1 MVTTEEILKKYQQ
14 KIQSEIETDNS
25 SRSKTDYSQDYTQ
38 FKQDMLPDI
47 SRYKTWA
54 DSLGRAIKIKLSDK
68 ESIKI
73 QRYLDIAHLDVT
85 PSQSAGLALIAML
98 ITLFVTFTI
107 TISTILLGKP
117 FPIMLTFLGFIL
129 SAFVY
134 FYVYSMP
141 KRLSNIWRLKASSQM
156 IPAILYIVIYMKHTS
171 NLERAV
177 QFTSEHLDTP
187 LSLDF
192 KKVLYDVETGRYQ
205 TVKQSLDAYL
215 ETWRDYSPEFI
226 ESFHLIESSLYEPGE
241 SQRVN
246 TLERALQVMLEGVY
260 DKMLSYSRDIRSPLT
275 NVYMLGIIL
284 PTLALA
290 LLPLASVVIAG
301 GLKWYHL
308 FVIFNLIIP
317 LGVYFM
323 TSEILLKRPGGY
335 GENSNIE
342 KNPEYYKFA
351 SNKPWIIAGV
361 ICIPL
366 FIIGLIPFI
375 LQSDILTGVL
385 NIKSD
390 YTFGELGLPFFQ
402 DQFLFDFK
410 TVGTGTVGPFGIAGI
425 MLSLFIPL
433 SIASY
438 FSIAYKL
445 KTKEIIKARRET
457 KELEKEF
464 TSTLFQLG
472 NRLGDGVPAERVF
485 ARVAES
491 SQGQKTQSF
500 FSLVNQNI
508 QQMGMPIDQAVFN
521 NQRGAIIY
529 YPSAIIST
537 SMKILIESVKKG
549 LKIAARAMMSISDY
563 VKNIQKINDRLKDLL
578 AEVVSDMRSNMVFLA
593 PLLSGIIV
601 GLTSMIAIILNKLK
615 SLSDLT
621 AGGAEIAGIGSI
633 GNITNLFDITS
644 VVPPYFVQVSIG
656 LYLVQIIF
664 ILTGTLVTV
673 DSGKDELQEK
683 HELAKNLKK
692 GITLYLITT
701 LIGTLALT
709 GLAAVA
715 LSGLG

>member
-1 MVTTEEILKKYQQ
+1 MVTTDEILNKYQ
-14 KIQSEIETDNS
+14 KKIESEIQSD
-25 SRSKTDYSQDYTQ
+25 KTDYTKANYSRDYEH
-38 FKQDMLPDI
+38 FKEDMLPEI
-47 SRYKTWA
+47 SKYKRWT
-54 DSLGRAIKIKLSDK
+54 DSLGSIIKIRLSEK
-68 ESIKI
+68 ENSKI
-73 QRYLDIAHLDVT
+73 QRYLNISHLNVT
-85 PSQSAGLALIAML
+85 ASQSASLAIISMLGTLFLTLIL
-98 ITLFVTFTI
+98 VLTITL
-107 TISTILLGKP
+107 LGNP

-129 SAFVY
+129 SGFVY
-134 FYVYSMP
+134 YYVYSMP
-141 KRLSNIWRLKASSQM
+141 NRLANIWRLKASSQM
-156 IPAILYIVIYMKHTS
+156 IPAILYVVIYMKHTS

-177 QFTSEHLDTP
+177 QFASEHLEIP
-187 LSLDF
+187 LALDF
-192 KKVLYDVETGRYQ
+192 KKVLYDVETSRYQ
-205 TVKQSLDAYL
+205 TVKQSLDSYL

-226 ESFHLIESSLYEPGE
+226 ESFHLIESSLYESGDA
-241 SQRVN
+241 QRVN
-246 TLERALQVMLEGVY
+246 TLERALQVILEGVY

-275 NVYMLGIIL
+275 NIYMLGIIL

-308 FVIFNLIIP
+308 FIIFNLIIP

-335 GENSNIE
+335 GENSSIE
-342 KNPEYYKFA
+342 KNPNYYKFA
-351 SNKPWIIAGV
+351 SSKPWLISGL

-366 FIIGLIPFI
+366 FILGLLPFI
-375 LQSDILTGVL
+375 LQSSLITNLL
-385 NIKSD
+385 NLKSD
-390 YTFGELGLPFFQ
+390 YTFGQLGLPFFQ

-410 TVGTGTVGPFGIAGI
+410 TVGSSTVGPFGLAGI

-438 FSIAYKL
+438 FSMAYKL
-445 KTKEIIKARRET
+445 KTKEIIKSRRET

-485 ARVAES
+485 AKVAES

-508 QQMGMPIDQAVFN
+508 QQMGMPIEQAVFN

-529 YPSAIIST
+529 YPSALISI
-537 SMKILIESVKKG
+537 SMRILIESVKKG

-601 GLTSMIAIILNKLK
+601 GLTSMIAMILNKLRA
-615 SLSDLT
+615 LSDLT
-621 AGGAEIAGIGSI
+621 QGGASVAGIGSI
-633 GNITNLFDITS
+633 GNIVNLFDITS

-656 LYLVQIIF
+656 LYLVEIVF
-664 ILTGTLVTV
+664 ILTGTLVTI
-673 DSGKDELQEK
+673 DSGKDEIQEK
-683 HELAKNLKK
+683 YELAKNLKR
-692 GITLYLITT
+692 GLTLYLVTT
-701 LIGTLALT
+701 FISTLLLT

>member
-1 MVTTEEILKKYQQ
+1 VVTTDEILKKYQQ
-14 KIQSEIETDNS
+14 KIQSQIETDQTS
-25 SRSKTDYSQDYTQ
+25 SPVYSRDYEQ
-38 FKQDMLPDI
+38 FKQDMLPDL
-47 SRYKTWA
+47 SKYKRWA
-54 DSLGRAIKIKLSDK
+54 DSLGRIIKIKVSDK
-68 ESIKI
+68 ESSKI

-85 PSQSAGLALIAML
+85 PSQSAGLALVAML
-98 ITLFVTFTI
+98 LTLFLTFTI
-107 TISTILLGKP
+107 VTSAIILGKP

-187 LSLDF
+187 LALDF
-192 KKVLYDVETGRYQ
+192 KKVLYDVETGRFQ

-226 ESFHLIESSLYEPGE
+226 ESFHLIESSLYEP
-241 SQRVN
+241 SDAQRVN
-246 TLERALQVMLEGVY
+246 TLERALQVMLDGVY
-260 DKMLSYSRDIRSPLT
+260 DKMLSYSRDIRAPLT

-342 KNPEYYKFA
+342 KNPEYYKFV
-351 SNKPWIIAGV
+351 SSRPWLIAGI

-366 FIIGLIPFI
+366 FIIGLLPFI
-375 LQSDILTGVL
+375 MQSDFITSILG
-385 NIKSD
+385 IKSD
-390 YTFGELGLPFFQ
+390 YTFGELGFPFFQ
-402 DQFLFDFK
+402 NEFLFDFK
-410 TVGTGTVGPFGIAGI
+410 TLGSSTVGPFGILGVI
-425 MLSLFIPL
+425 LSLFIPL
-433 SIASY
+433 SIASF
-438 FSIAYKL
+438 FSISYKL
-445 KTKEIIKARRET
+445 KTKEIIKARKET

-485 ARVAES
+485 SRVAES

-500 FSLVNQNI
+500 FYLVNQNI

-521 NQRGAIIY
+521 PQRGAIIY

-563 VKNIQKINDRLKDLL
+563 VKNIQKINDRLRDLL

-601 GLTSMIAIILNKLK
+601 GLTSMIAVILNKLK

-621 AGGAEIAGIGSI
+621 SGGAEIAGIGSI
-633 GNITNLFDITS
+633 GNIVNLFDITS

-656 LYLVQIIF
+656 IYLVEIIF

-683 HELAKNLKK
+683 NELSRNLKK

-715 LSGLG
+715 LAGLG

>member
-1 MVTTEEILKKYQQ
+1 MVTTEEILKKYSS
-14 KIQSEIETDNS
+14 KIESEIS
-25 SRSKTDYSQDYTQ
+25 STPKAESYSQEYNQ
-38 FKQDMLPDI
+38 FKLDMLPDI
-47 SRYKTWA
+47 SRYKRWT
-54 DSLGRAIKIKLSDK
+54 DSLGRAVKIRLSPK
-68 ESIKI
+68 ENSKI
-73 QRYLDIAHLDVT
+73 QRNLNIAHLDIT
-85 PSQSAGLALIAML
+85 PSQSASLALMAMF
-98 ITLFVTFTI
+98 ITLFI
-107 TISTILLGKP
+107 TLIIVLIINLLGGS

-129 SAFVY
+129 SGFVY
-134 FYVYSMP
+134 YYVYSMP
-141 KRLSNIWRLKASSQM
+141 NRLANIWRLKASAQM
-156 IPAILYIVIYMKHTS
+156 IPAVLYIVIYMKHTS

-177 QFTSEHLDTP
+177 QFASEHLDIP
-187 LSLDF
+187 LALDF

-215 ETWRDYSPEFI
+215 DSWRDYSPEFV
-226 ESFHLIESSLYEPGE
+226 ESFHLIESSLYEP
-241 SQRVN
+241 SDVQRIN
-246 TLERALQVMLEGVY
+246 TLERALQVILDGVY
-260 DKMLSYSRDIRSPLT
+260 DKMLSYSREIRSPLT
-275 NVYMLGIIL
+275 NIYMLGIIL

-290 LLPLASVVIAG
+290 LLPLASVVIAN

-323 TSEILLKRPGGY
+323 TSEVLFKRPGGY

-342 KNPEYYKFA
+342 KNPDYHKFT
-351 SNKPWIIAGV
+351 SSRPWLIAAL

-366 FIIGLIPFI
+366 FIIGLLPF
-375 LQSDILTGVL
+375 LFQSGLITNLL
-385 NIKSD
+385 NLKSD
-390 YTFGELGLPFFQ
+390 YTFGELGFPFLEE
-402 DQFLFDFK
+402 QFLFDFK
-410 TVGTGTVGPFGIAGI
+410 KAGGNLIGPFGLAGI
-425 MLSLFIPL
+425 LLSLFIPL
-433 SIASY
+433 SVASY

-445 KTKEIIKARRET
+445 KTKDIIKARHET

-485 ARVAES
+485 SKVAES

-500 FSLVNQNI
+500 FQLVNQNI
-508 QQMGMPIDQAVFN
+508 QQLGMPLDAAIFN
-521 NQRGAIIY
+521 TQRGAIIY
-529 YPSAIIST
+529 YPSAVIST
-537 SMKILIESVKKG
+537 SMRILIESVKKG

-601 GLTSMIAIILNKLK
+601 GLTSMIALILNKLK
-615 SLSDLT
+615 GLSDLT
-621 AGGAEIAGIGSI
+621 GGGAEIAGIGSI
-633 GNITNLFDITS
+633 GNIINLFDITS
-644 VVPPYFVQVSIG
+644 IVPPYFVQVSIG
-656 LYLVQIIF
+656 LYLIEIIF

-683 HELAKNLKK
+683 HELAKNLKR

-701 LIGTLALT
+701 FISTILLT

>member
-1 MVTTEEILKKYQQ
+1 MVTTDEILKKYQA
-14 KIQSEIETDNS
+14 KIQSEIETDNQGQNTAYS
-25 SRSKTDYSQDYTQ
+25 GDYER
-38 FKQDMLPDI
+38 FKQDMLPDL
-47 SRYKTWA
+47 SRYKRWA
-54 DSLGRAIKIKLSDK
+54 DSLGRVIKIKVSDK
-68 ESIKI
+68 ENQKI
-73 QRYLDIAHLDVT
+73 QRYLNIAHLYVT
-85 PSQSAGLALIAML
+85 PSQSAGLALVAML
-98 ITLFVTFTI
+98 LTLFITFTI
-107 TISTILLGKP
+107 MTSTIILGKP

-129 SAFVY
+129 SMFVY

-156 IPAILYIVIYMKHTS
+156 IPAILYVVIYMKHTS

-187 LSLDF
+187 LALDF
-192 KKVLYDVETGRYQ
+192 KKVLYDVETGRFQ

-226 ESFHLIESSLYEPGE
+226 ESFHLIESSLYEPSD

-246 TLERALQVMLEGVY
+246 TLERALQVMLDGVY
-260 DKMLSYSRDIRSPLT
+260 DKMLSFSRDIRAPLT

-342 KNPEYYKFA
+342 KNPEYYKFI
-351 SNKPWIIAGV
+351 SNKPWLIAGI

-366 FIIGLIPFI
+366 FIIGLLPFI
-375 LQSDILTGVL
+375 LQSDMITSILG
-385 NIKSD
+385 IKSD
-390 YTFGELGLPFFQ
+390 YTFGELGIPFFQ

-410 TVGTGTVGPFGIAGI
+410 EVAGNMVGPFGIAGI

-485 ARVAES
+485 SRVAES

-500 FSLVNQNI
+500 FYLVNQNI

-521 NQRGAIIY
+521 PQRGAIIY

-563 VKNIQKINDRLKDLL
+563 VKNIQKINDRLRDLL

-621 AGGAEIAGIGSI
+621 QGGAEIAGIGSI
-633 GNITNLFDITS
+633 GKITTLFDITAII
-644 VVPPYFVQVSIG
+644 PPYFVQVSIG
-656 LYLVQIIF
+656 LYLIQIIF

-683 HELAKNLKK
+683 NELSRNLKK
-692 GITLYLITT
+692 GIMLYLITT

-715 LSGLG
+715 LAGLG

>member
-1 MVTTEEILKKYQQ
+1 MVTTEEILKKYQA
-14 KIQSEIETDNS
+14 KIQSEIETDNQGQNPVY
-25 SRSKTDYSQDYTQ
+25 SRDYEM
-38 FKQDMLPDI
+38 FKEDMLPDI
-47 SRYKTWA
+47 SKYKRWA
-54 DSLGRAIKIKLSDK
+54 DSLGRVIKIKVSDK
-68 ESIKI
+68 ENQKI
-73 QRYLDIAHLDVT
+73 QRYLNIAHLDVT

-98 ITLFVTFTI
+98 LTLFVTFTI
-107 TISTILLGKP
+107 MVSTIILGKP

-187 LSLDF
+187 LALDF
-192 KKVLYDVETGRYQ
+192 KKVLYDVETGRFQ

-226 ESFHLIESSLYEPGE
+226 ESFHLIESSLYEPAD

-246 TLERALQVMLEGVY
+246 TLERALQVMLDGVY
-260 DKMLSYSRDIRSPLT
+260 DKMLSFSRDIRAPLT

-342 KNPEYYKFA
+342 KNPAYYKFI
-351 SNKPWIIAGV
+351 SNRPWLIAGI

-366 FIIGLIPFI
+366 FIIGILPFI
-375 LQSDILTGVL
+375 LQSDMITGILG
-385 NIKSD
+385 IKSD
-390 YTFGELGLPFFQ
+390 YTFGELGIPFFQ

-410 TVGTGTVGPFGIAGI
+410 VVAGNMVGPFGIAGI

-433 SIASY
+433 SIASF
-438 FSIAYKL
+438 FSISYKL
-445 KTKEIIKARRET
+445 KTKEIIKARKET

-485 ARVAES
+485 SRVAES

-500 FSLVNQNI
+500 FYLVNQNI
-508 QQMGMPIDQAVFN
+508 QQMGMPIDQAIFN

-537 SMKILIESVKKG
+537 SMRILIESVKKG

-563 VKNIQKINDRLKDLL
+563 VKNIQKINDRLRDLL

-621 AGGAEIAGIGSI
+621 QGGAEIAGIGSI
-633 GNITNLFDITS
+633 GKITTLFDITAII
-644 VVPPYFVQVSIG
+644 PPYFVQVSIG
-656 LYLVQIIF
+656 LYLIQIIF

-683 HELAKNLKK
+683 NELSRNLKK

-701 LIGTLALT
+701 LISTLALT

>member
-1 MVTTEEILKKYQQ
+1 MPTTDEILKKYSK
-14 KIQSEIETDNS
+14 KIESEINS
-25 SRSKTDYSQDYTQ
+25 ENSNYKNYSRDYLQ
-38 FKQDMLPDI
+38 FKEDMLPDL
-47 SRYKTWA
+47 SRYKKLS
-54 DSLGRAIKIKLSDK
+54 DSLGKLIKIKLSQK
-68 ESIKI
+68 EESKI
-73 QRYLDIAHLDVT
+73 QHQLDISHLDIKA
-85 PSQSAGLALIAML
+85 PQSAGLALVAML
-98 ITLFVTFTI
+98 LTLFIVLTTI
-107 TISTILLGKP
+107 TGISLFGNS
-117 FPIMLTFLGFIL
+117 FPLMLTFLGFIL
-129 SAFVY
+129 SGFVY
-134 FYVYSMP
+134 YYVYSMP
-141 KRLSNIWRLKASSQM
+141 HRLSNIWRLKASSQM

-177 QFTSEHLDTP
+177 QFASEHLDIP

-192 KKVLYDVETGRYQ
+192 KKILYDVETSKYP
-205 TVKQSLDAYL
+205 TVKQSLDSYL

-226 ESFHLIESSLYEPGE
+226 ESFHLIESSLYEPSD

-246 TLERALQVMLEGVY
+246 TLERALQIMLEGVY
-260 DKMLSYSRDIRSPLT
+260 DKMLSYSREIRAPLT
-275 NVYMLGIIL
+275 NIYMLGIIL

-323 TSEILLKRPGGY
+323 TSEIMLKRPGGY

-342 KNPEYYKFA
+342 KNPNYYKFK
-351 SNKPWIIAGV
+351 SSKPWIISGL
-361 ICIPL
+361 ICVPL
-366 FIIGLIPFI
+366 FILGLIPF
-375 LQSDILTGVL
+375 LFQSDLITNIL
-385 NIKSD
+385 NIKND
-390 YTFGELGLPFFQ
+390 YTFSQIGIPFFQ

-410 TVGTGTVGPFGIAGI
+410 EVAGDLVGPFGIGGI

-445 KTKEIIKARRET
+445 KTKEIIKARKET
-457 KELEKEF
+457 KQLENEF

-472 NRLGDGVPAERVF
+472 NRLGDGIPAEIVF
-485 ARVAES
+485 QKVAES

-508 QQMGMPIDQAVFN
+508 QRMGMSVEEAVFN

-529 YPSAIIST
+529 YPSALISI

-563 VKNIQKINDRLKDLL
+563 VKNIQKINDRLRDLL
-578 AEVVSDMRSNMVFLA
+578 AEVISDMRSNMVFLA
-593 PLLSGIIV
+593 PLLAGIIV
-601 GLTSMIAIILNKLK
+601 SLSSMIAIILNKLK

-621 AGGAEIAGIGSI
+621 SGGAEIAGIGSI
-633 GNITNLFDITS
+633 GNIVNLFDITS
-644 VVPPYFVQVSIG
+644 IIPPYFVQVSIG
-656 LYLVQIIF
+656 LYLIEIVF
-664 ILTGTLVTV
+664 ILTGTLVTI

-683 HELAKNLKK
+683 YELSKNLKR
-692 GITLYLITT
+692 GLTLYIVATV
-701 LIGTLALT
+701 IGTIMLA
-709 GLAAVA
+709 GLASIA

>member
-25 SRSKTDYSQDYTQ
+25 SYPKTDYSRDYTQ

-54 DSLGRAIKIKLSDK
+54 DSLGRVIKIKLSEK

-187 LSLDF
+187 LALDF

-241 SQRVN
+241 PQRVN

-275 NVYMLGIIL
+275 NIYMLGIIL

-342 KNPEYYKFA
+342 KNPEYYKFV
-351 SNKPWIIAGV
+351 SSKPWIIAGI

-375 LQSDILTGVL
+375 LQSDILTGIL

>member
-1 MVTTEEILKKYQQ
+1 MVSTDEILKKYQA
-14 KIQSEIETDNS
+14 KIQSQIETDNQGYN
-25 SRSKTDYSQDYTQ
+25 RDYSMDYEK

-47 SRYKTWA
+47 SKYKRWA
-54 DSLGRAIKIKLSDK
+54 DSLGRVIKIKVSDK
-68 ESIKI
+68 ENQKI
-73 QRYLDIAHLDVT
+73 QRYLNIAHLDVS
-85 PSQSAGLALIAML
+85 PSQSAGLALVAML
-98 ITLFVTFTI
+98 LTLFVAFTI
-107 TISTILLGKP
+107 MISTIILEKP

-129 SAFVY
+129 SAFIY
-134 FYVYSMP
+134 FYVYSIP

-187 LSLDF
+187 LALDF
-192 KKVLYDVETGRYQ
+192 KKVLYDVETGRFQ
-205 TVKQSLDAYL
+205 TVKQSLDSYL

-226 ESFHLIESSLYEPGE
+226 ESFHLIESSLYEP
-241 SQRVN
+241 SDTQRVN
-246 TLERALQVMLEGVY
+246 TLERALQVMLDGVY

-275 NVYMLGIIL
+275 NIYMLGIIL

-342 KNPEYYKFA
+342 KNPEYYKFT
-351 SNKPWIIAGV
+351 SRKPWLIAGI

-366 FIIGLIPFI
+366 FIIGLLPFI
-375 LQSDILTGVL
+375 MQSDFITSILNL
-385 NIKSD
+385 KSD

-402 DQFLFDFK
+402 NEFLFDFK
-410 TVGTGTVGPFGIAGI
+410 VVAGNTVGPFGILGV

-433 SIASY
+433 SIASF
-438 FSIAYKL
+438 FSISYKL

-472 NRLGDGVPAERVF
+472 NRLGDGVPAEKVF

-508 QQMGMPIDQAVFN
+508 QQMGMPIDAAVFN
-521 NQRGAIIY
+521 PQRGAIIY

-601 GLTSMIAIILNKLK
+601 GLTSMIAVILNKLK

-621 AGGAEIAGIGSI
+621 QGGAEVAGIGSI
-633 GNITNLFDITS
+633 GNIVNLFDIAS
-644 VVPPYFVQVSIG
+644 VVPPYFVQISIG
-656 LYLVQIIF
+656 LYLIQIVF

-683 HELAKNLKK
+683 NELSRNLKK
-692 GITLYLITT
+692 GMTLYLITT

-709 GLAAVA
+709 GLAAIA

>member
-1 MVTTEEILKKYQQ
+1 MVTTDEILKKYQQ
-14 KIQSEIETDNS
+14 KIESEIG
-25 SRSKTDYSQDYTQ
+25 SKTGYNKASYSQDYEH
-38 FKQDMLPDI
+38 FKEDMLPDI
-47 SRYKTWA
+47 SRYKRWA
-54 DSLGRAIKIKLSDK
+54 DALGRIIKIRLSEK
-68 ESIKI
+68 ENTKI
-73 QRYLDIAHLDVT
+73 QRHLNIAHLDIM
-85 PSQSAGLALIAML
+85 PSQSAGLALVAMFL
-98 ITLFVTFTI
+98 TMLVTLTLVLSITFLN
-107 TISTILLGKP
+107 SS
-117 FPIMLTFLGFIL
+117 FPLMLTFLGFIL
-129 SAFVY
+129 SGFVY
-134 FYVYSMP
+134 YYVYSMP
-141 KRLSNIWRLKASSQM
+141 NRLANIWRLKASSQM

-187 LSLDF
+187 LALDF
-192 KKVLYDVETGRYQ
+192 KKILYDVETGRYQ

-260 DKMLSYSRDIRSPLT
+260 DKMLSYSRDIRAPLT

-308 FVIFNLIIP
+308 FTIFNLIIP

-342 KNPEYYKFA
+342 KNPDYHKFT
-351 SNKPWIIAGV
+351 SSKPWLIAGI

-366 FIIGLIPFI
+366 FILGILPFI
-375 LQSDILTGVL
+375 LQSDLITSIL

-390 YTFGELGLPFFQ
+390 YTFGELGFPFFQ
-402 DQFLFDFK
+402 DQYLFDFK
-410 TVGTGTVGPFGIAGI
+410 EVASSKVGPFGLAGI

-438 FSIAYKL
+438 FSIAYRL

-485 ARVAES
+485 AKVAES

-500 FSLVNQNI
+500 FTLVNQNI
-508 QQMGMPIDQAVFN
+508 QQMGMSIEQAVFD

-549 LKIAARAMMSISDY
+549 LKIAARSMMSISDY
-563 VKNIQKINDRLKDLL
+563 IKNIQKINDRLKDLL

-621 AGGAEIAGIGSI
+621 AGGTEIAGIGSI

-644 VVPPYFVQVSIG
+644 IIPPYFVQVSIG
-656 LYLVQIIF
+656 LYLIEIIF

-683 HELAKNLKK
+683 HELSRNLKR
-692 GITLYLITT
+692 GLTLYLITT
-701 LIGTLALT
+701 FIGTLMLT

>member
-25 SRSKTDYSQDYTQ
+25 SNPKTIYSQDYTQ

-54 DSLGRAIKIKLSDK
+54 DSLGRVIKIKLSDK
-68 ESIKI
+68 ENIKI
-73 QRYLDIAHLDVT
+73 QRYLDIAHLDIM
-85 PSQSAGLALIAML
+85 PSQSAGLALVAML

-177 QFTSEHLDTP
+177 QFTSEHLDAP

-241 SQRVN
+241 PQRVN

-342 KNPEYYKFA
+342 KNPEYYKFV
-351 SNKPWIIAGV
+351 SNKPWIIAGI

-375 LQSDILTGVL
+375 MQSDILTGIL

-656 LYLVQIIF
+656 LYLIQIVF

-683 HELAKNLKK
+683 NELAKNLKK

>member
-1 MVTTEEILKKYQQ
+1 VVTTDEILKKYQA
-14 KIQSEIETDNS
+14 KIESEISQD
-25 SRSKTDYSQDYTQ
+25 SREVTYSKDYTQ
-38 FKQDMLPDI
+38 FKQDMLPSI
-47 SRYKTWA
+47 SKYKRWA
-54 DSLGRAIKIKLSDK
+54 DTLGRIIKIKLSDK
-68 ESIKI
+68 DSVKI
-73 QRYLDIAHLDVT
+73 QRFLNIAHLEVT
-85 PSQSAGLALIAML
+85 PSQSAGLAITAML
-98 ITLFVTFTI
+98 LTLFLTI
-107 TISTILLGKP
+107 TIALTVTLLGS

-129 SAFVY
+129 SIFVY
-134 FYVYSMP
+134 FYVYKMP
-141 KRLSNIWRLKASSQM
+141 NRLANIWRLKASSQM

-177 QFTSEHLDTP
+177 QFTSEHLDIP
-187 LSLDF
+187 LALDF
-192 KKVLYDVETGRYQ
+192 KKILYDVETGRYQ

-215 ETWRDYSPEFI
+215 DSWRDYSPEFI
-226 ESFHLIESSLYEPGE
+226 ESFHLIESSLYEPQE
-241 SQRVN
+241 SQRIN

-260 DKMLSYSRDIRSPLT
+260 DKMLTYSRDIRSPLT

-301 GLKWYHL
+301 GMKWYHL

-342 KNPEYYKFA
+342 KNPDYYKFI
-351 SNKPWIIAGV
+351 SNKPFVIAGL

-366 FIIGLIPFI
+366 FIIGLLPFI
-375 LQSDILTGVL
+375 MQSELITSLL
-385 NIKSD
+385 HLKSD
-390 YTFGELGLPFFQ
+390 YTFGELGLPFFKEQ
-402 DQFLFDFK
+402 LLFDFK
-410 TVGTGTVGPFGIAGI
+410 KVGERIVGPFGLAGI

-433 SIASY
+433 SVASY

-491 SQGQKTQSF
+491 SEGQKTQSF
-500 FSLVNQNI
+500 FYLVNQNI
-508 QQMGMPIDQAVFN
+508 QQMGMPIDAAIFN
-521 NQRGAIIY
+521 QQRGAIIY

-615 SLSDLT
+615 SLSDISQ
-621 AGGAEIAGIGSI
+621 GGADIAGLGSI
-633 GNITNLFDITS
+633 GNIMSLFDITS

-656 LYLVQIIF
+656 LYLVEIIF

-683 HELAKNLKK
+683 SELAKNLKK
-692 GITLYLITT
+692 GLTLYLITT

-715 LSGLG
+715 LAGLG

>member
-54 DSLGRAIKIKLSDK
+54 DSLGRVIKIKLSDK

-375 LQSDILTGVL
+375 LQSDILTGIL